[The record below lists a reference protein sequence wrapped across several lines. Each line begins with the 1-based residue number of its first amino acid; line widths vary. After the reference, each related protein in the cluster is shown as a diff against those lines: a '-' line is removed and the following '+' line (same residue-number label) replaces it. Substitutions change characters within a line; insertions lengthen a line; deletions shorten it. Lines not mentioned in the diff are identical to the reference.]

1 MADGHRHNR
10 MSDTEALMWALE
22 KDPALRSTITVV
34 FVFDS
39 TIQREV
45 LTHRFERL
53 SRVVPKLRQR
63 VRSNT
68 LSAAPPRWE
77 IDPYFDLAYHLWWV
91 RAPGQATMRDVL
103 AVAEPIAMSGF
114 DRARP
119 LWRAVV
125 VECLPK
131 GRSAI
136 VFKLHHSIT
145 DGVGGIQ
152 LQLQLLDLEA
162 DAPERDLPEAPEVH
176 VLSQPERFADAVD
189 HQTRQGLGIFTRAA
203 REVLDRA
210 QDFVHDPMTVLREGA
225 ELAGSITRVVRPT
238 AYALSPLM
246 TERSLSLRFDTLRF
260 NGDELKAAARAAG
273 GTLNDAYVAG
283 IARGMHRYHLD
294 NGVDCDELRFA
305 IPISLRPGD
314 RAGGPGGAAGGEVDG
329 GNSFVPARIEL
340 PIDISDPIEAMRAVH
355 RHVDEARHEPA
366 NELVDGLSGL
376 INRMPTAAI
385 TPIFLTAT
393 RAVDVTASNVP
404 GPPIPMYLAGAR
416 LEAQIPFGPLGG
428 AAVNVTLLSYEHD
441 INIGIVSDPAAVTDP
456 NRLTACLAAGFDE
469 ILAVGRLTPGG
480 AGSAPA
486 DPNPNLRPTQPGR
499 FLGGGSPAGPFAS

>member
-1 MADGHRHNR
+1 MADGHRQNR

-34 FVFDS
+34 FVFDR
-39 TIQREV
+39 TIDREV
-45 LTHRFERL
+45 MTQRFERI

-63 VRSNT
+63 VRSNS

-77 IDPYFDLAYHLWWV
+77 IDPYFDLAFHLWWV
-91 RAPGQATMRDVL
+91 RAPGEATMRDVL
-103 AVAEPIAMSGF
+103 SLAEPIAMSGF

-125 VECLPK
+125 VEGLPH

-136 VFKLHHSIT
+136 VMKVHHSIT

-152 LQLQLLDLEA
+152 LQLQLLDFDA
-162 DAPERDLPEAPEVH
+162 DAPERELPDPPEVH

-189 HQTRQGLGIFTRAA
+189 HQARQGLGLFTRAA
-203 REVLDRA
+203 RTVLDRA
-210 QDFVHDPMTVLREGA
+210 QEFVQDPVTVLREGA
-225 ELAGSITRVVRPT
+225 ELAGSVSRVVRPT

-246 TERSLSLRFDTLRF
+246 TERSLSVRFDTLRF
-260 NGDELKAAARAAG
+260 SGDELRAAARAAG

-283 IARGMHRYHLD
+283 IARGMHRYHLE

-305 IPISLRPGD
+305 IPINLRPGSGNGSGNGSGD
-314 RAGGPGGAAGGEVDG
+314 GPGDGAGGAGLDG
-329 GNSFVPARIEL
+329 GNAFVPARIEL
-340 PIDISDPIEAMRAVH
+340 PIDIADPIEAMRAVH
-355 RHVDEARHEPA
+355 RRVDEARHEPA

-385 TPIFLTAT
+385 TPIFLAAT

-404 GPPIPMYLAGAR
+404 GPPIPMYFSAAK

-428 AAVNVTLLSYEHD
+428 AAVNVTLLSYVHD

-469 ILAVGRLTPGG
+469 ILAAGR
-480 AGSAPA
+480 
-486 DPNPNLRPTQPGR
+486 
-499 FLGGGSPAGPFAS
+499 